1 MKHNKP
7 LIEILS
13 TNIKQKRTEL
23 NISQEKLAELLDVHR
38 NTIAFI
44 ERRQRNISLDLLEKM
59 ANIFNCSASSLIE
72 DKSNNT
78 EK

>member
-1 MKHNKP
+1 MKTKKS

-13 TNIKQKRTEL
+13 ENLKQKRAEL

-44 ERRQRNISLDLLEKM
+44 ERKQRSISLELLEKL
-59 ANIFNCSASSLIE
+59 ALVLNCSASSLIE
-72 DKSNNT
+72 DKSNKNH
-78 EK
+78 